1 MRRSYGSSNNSG
13 GGTSTLTILQVVF
26 IVLKLCGLIDWSWW
40 AVLIPLWIS
49 LALIA
54 LIVIVGV
61 IVTLVKNRNRDKG
74 DRIKW

>member
-1 MRRSYGSSNNSG
+1 MRSIYSNNNSG
-13 GGTSTLTILQVVF
+13 GGRTSTLTILQVVF

-40 AVLIPLWIS
+40 AVLIPFWIS

-54 LIVIVGV
+54 LIIIVGV
-61 IVTLVKNRNRDKG
+61 IVTLVKNRNRNKG